1 MKHFPPSSPGV
12 LASWQQQP
20 LFLVALHP
28 NRHHGTRSQKLQK
41 NAADDDKLNEQKDAE
56 TEGEEIEEVN
66 ELTGGDSGP
75 QSTKKAKG
83 AKKETKETEETKEEM
98 NEVKGV
104 KSATKTEAKAATG
117 DPDAKVSEKEAE
129 PESKHCEDM
138 PVDFLKMRRGKL
150 SADQEAKFRQG
161 LANLPPESKKALQ
174 EWVNMTENSTWTL
187 LGLNCLFLVFIA
199 GVLTLAAA
207 AIVGVFQINIFNP
220 DVWREGISKL
230 QSESGLWP
238 KVAPAPRAHEI
249 THDRH
254 IDLAEL

>member
-1 MKHFPPSSPGV
+1 MSVPSEALPAVVAGGV
-12 LASWQQQP
+12 GIVAAAVFVFSGASSQP
-20 LFLVALHP
+20 TSWDKEAKTP
-28 NRHHGTRSQKLQK
+28 K
-41 NAADDDKLNEQKDAE
+41 NAANDDKLNEQKDTE
-56 TEGEEIEEVN
+56 TEGEEIEVN
-66 ELTGGDSGP
+66 ELTRGDSEP

-83 AKKETKETEETKEEM
+83 AKKETKETKEETK
-98 NEVKGV
+98 EVKGV
-104 KSATKTEAKAATG
+104 KAQTTETKAAT
-117 DPDAKVSEKEAE
+117 DLDAKVSEEAE
-129 PESKHCEDM
+129 LEPKHDADM

-187 LGLNCLFLVFIA
+187 LGLNCLFFVFIA

-238 KVAPAPRAHEI
+238 KVAPAPRAREI
-249 THDRH
+249 AHDRH